1 MKVIG
6 ITGGVG
12 AGKTQVLSYI
22 EKHYSCRVLRADE
35 AAHLLEQPGQV
46 CYMQLV
52 ELLGRDILQGEQID
66 KQKMAAVIFQ
76 DKEILAKVN
85 AVIHP
90 AVKRYILEQ
99 IAYERERGA
108 VDYFFIE
115 AALLIEE
122 QYDLIADELW
132 YVHSDMEVRRE
143 RLARDRHYSAEK
155 TEAIM
160 REQLSEAEFRK
171 HCKVVILNN
180 GDLEE
185 TYRQIRELI

>member
-22 EKHYSCRVLRADE
+22 EEHYSCRVFGQD
-35 AAHLLEQPGQV
+35 LLP
-46 CYMQLV
+46 
-52 ELLGRDILQGEQID
+52 GEQID

-76 DKEILAKVN
+76 DKEILAKIN

-90 AVKRYILEQ
+90 AVKHYILEQ

-115 AALLIEE
+115 AALLIEDR
-122 QYDLIADELW
+122 YDLIVDELW
-132 YVHSDMEVRRE
+132 YVHSDIEVRRQ
-143 RLARDRHYSAEK
+143 RLAKGRQYSAEK
-155 TEAIM
+155 IEAIM
-160 REQLSEAEFRK
+160 QGQLSEMEFRR
-171 HCKVVILNN
+171 HCNVVISNN